1 MLDLKKNLH
10 NWAARGVAKWVK
22 ELEVIHLRVLPWV
35 AGKDKQSVL
44 EKTKKVETENTGDG
58 EKFHCEQVSGN
69 GWPAGH

>member
-1 MLDLKKNLH
+1 M
-10 NWAARGVAKWVK
+10 
-22 ELEVIHLRVLPWV
+22 IHLRVLPWV

-44 EKTKKVETENTGDG
+44 EKTKKVETENTGNG